1 LLPHAGD
8 NCARQGA
15 RGYPHSMPGWPPISE
30 PELLAR
36 LALPDEEFRE
46 WVAELARTLPARE
59 FEPAMLERALEYPWE
74 RPAGSY
80 EWRDGRVRHFAE
92 LEEPEREQVIERYTS
107 GALRLPLLAIGSN
120 AAPEVLK
127 RKFGHFPP
135 GEERAVL
142 ALSGHLHGFDIG
154 AAAQPAIYGSLP
166 ATPFESP
173 GTAVAATVLWV
184 TPAQFTQLTW
194 SELTYRLGRLHTR
207 FEVAE
212 AGMGFDDV
220 LVFASR
226 FGTLQIDGGPAALA
240 AVPAR
245 HRSAR
250 AFTQRQLLDHAATLA
265 LGPGADA
272 EALVRAI
279 CSDLPSLLPKIAA
292 TVRRQ
297 GQPLRCERWVP
308 FEPDSGAD

>member
-1 LLPHAGD
+1 
-8 NCARQGA
+8 
-15 RGYPHSMPGWPPISE
+15 MPAWPPISE

-36 LALPDEEFRE
+36 LALPDEEFKE
-46 WVAELARTLPARE
+46 WVAELARSLPVRE
-59 FEPAMLERALEYPWE
+59 FDPTMLERALAYPWE

-80 EWRDGRVRHFAE
+80 EWRDGVVLPFAD
-92 LEEPEREQVIERYTS
+92 LDEPEREELIERYTS
-107 GALRLPLLAIGSN
+107 SGPRLPLLAIGSN
-120 AAPEVLK
+120 AAPEVLE

-154 AAAQPAIYGSLP
+154 AAAQPTIYGSMP

-173 GTAVAATVLWV
+173 GTAVAAAVLWV

-207 FEVAE
+207 FEIADAE
-212 AGMGFDDV
+212 IGFDDV

-226 FGTLQIDGGPAALA
+226 FGTFCVDGEPAALA

-245 HRSAR
+245 DRSVR
-250 AFTQRQLLDHAATLA
+250 AFTQRELLDRAAALA
-265 LGPGADA
+265 LGPESDA
-272 EALVRAI
+272 ETLLRAL
-279 CSDLPSLLPKIAA
+279 CEDLPALLSKVAA

-297 GQPLRCERWVP
+297 GQPLRSERWVP
-308 FEPDSGAD
+308 FEPPQAR